1 MSGYQQPLSPSVYR
15 RRRLAVLG
23 GLLALVVVIVLI
35 IVRPGFGETAQPEVD
50 DDDIVEVEEAA
61 PPPPCT
67 SSQISLTAQT
77 DALRYNPGEIPQL
90 WLTVENVGF
99 AECEIDVSTT
109 TQEYRITS
117 GNDQIWSS
125 ADCQR
130 GGVPMTITLQPGESR
145 STESIAWDRTRSSAT
160 TCDEARPIMPGGGAS
175 YHLRVFLGDF
185 QSAETR
191 QFILN

>member
-1 MSGYQQPLSPSVYR
+1 MSGYQRPLSPSVYR
-15 RRRLAVLG
+15 RRRLVVLG
-23 GLLALVVVIVLI
+23 GLLALVAVIVLI
-35 IVRPGFGETAQPEVD
+35 IVRPGFGENAQPEVD
-50 DDDIVEVEEAA
+50 DEDIVEEVAA

-67 SSQISLTAQT
+67 SSQITLTAQT

-109 TQEYRITS
+109 KQEYRITS
-117 GNDQIWSS
+117 GSDQIWSS
-125 ADCQR
+125 KDCQK
-130 GGVPMTITLQPGESR
+130 GGVPMTIVLQPGEAR
-145 STESIAWDRTRSSAT
+145 STESIAWDRTRSSIT

-175 YHLRVFLGDF
+175 YHLRVFLGEF
-185 QSAETR
+185 ESAETR

>member
-1 MSGYQQPLSPSVYR
+1 MSGYQPPLSPTVYR

-35 IVRPGFGETAQPEVD
+35 IVRPGFGENAQPEVD
-50 DDDIVEVEEAA
+50 DEEMVEVEATA

-67 SSQISLTAQT
+67 PSQIKLTAQT

-109 TQEYRITS
+109 KQEYRITS
-117 GNDQIWSS
+117 GSDQIWSS
-125 ADCQR
+125 KDCQK

-145 STESIAWDRTRSSAT
+145 STESIAWDRTRSSET

-175 YHLRVFLGDF
+175 YHLRVFLGDI
-185 QSAETR
+185 QSDETR

>member
-1 MSGYQQPLSPSVYR
+1 M
-15 RRRLAVLG
+15 LG

-35 IVRPGFGETAQPEVD
+35 IVRPGFGENAQPEVEEEE
-50 DDDIVEVEEAA
+50 IIEVEEAA

-67 SSQISLTAQT
+67 SSQIKLTAQT

-99 AECEIDVSTT
+99 AECEIDVSTNK
-109 TQEYRITS
+109 QEYRITS
-117 GNDQIWSS
+117 GNDRIWSS
-125 ADCQR
+125 ADCQQ

-145 STESIAWDRTRSSAT
+145 STESIAWDRTRSSET

-185 QSAETR
+185 QSEETR

>member
-1 MSGYQQPLSPSVYR
+1 MSGYQQPLPPSVYR

-23 GLLALVVVIVLI
+23 GLLALIVVIVLI
-35 IVRPGFGETAQPEVD
+35 IVRPGFGENAQPEVTEE
-50 DDDIVEVEEAA
+50 DIVEVEVAA

-67 SSQISLTAQT
+67 SSQIQLTAET

-99 AECEIDVSTT
+99 GECEIDVSTDK
-109 TQEYRITS
+109 QQYQISS
-117 GNDQIWSS
+117 GDDRIWSS
-125 ADCQR
+125 ADCQE
-130 GGVPMTITLQPGESR
+130 GGIPMTITLQPGESR
-145 STESIAWDRTRSSAT
+145 STESIAWDRTRSSTT

-175 YHLRVFLGDF
+175 YHLRVFLGEF
-185 QSAETR
+185 QSEETR

>member
-1 MSGYQQPLSPSVYR
+1 M
-15 RRRLAVLG
+15 LG

-35 IVRPGFGETAQPEVD
+35 IVRPGFGENAQPEVD
-50 DDDIVEVEEAA
+50 EEEIVEVEEAA

-67 SSQISLTAQT
+67 SSQIKLTAHT
-77 DALRYNPGEIPQL
+77 EVARYNPGEIPQL
-90 WLTVENVGF
+90 WMTIENVGF

-109 TQEYRITS
+109 KQEFRITS
-117 GNDQIWSS
+117 GSDRIWSS
-125 ADCQR
+125 ADCQQ
-130 GGVPMTITLQPGESR
+130 GGVPMTITLQPGQSR
-145 STESIAWDRTRSSAT
+145 STESISWDRTRSSAT

-185 QSAETR
+185 QSEETR